1 MIRALSSV
9 IHVPDNPGVPLPTDV
24 VERNMLNAVIRR
36 SGLPSHAPMAG
47 NVFSSDEFGANEICV
62 NV

>member
-9 IHVPDNPGVPLPTDV
+9 IHVPDNPLVRLPTDA

-36 SGLPSHAPMAG
+36 SGLQSHATMG
-47 NVFSSDEFGANEICV
+47 LNVFSSEEFDANEMSV

>member
-1 MIRALSSV
+1 M
-9 IHVPDNPGVPLPTDV
+9 PLPTDA

-36 SGLPSHAPMAG
+36 SGLRSHATMG
-47 NVFSSDEFGANEICV
+47 NVFSSEGLGANEISV

>member
-9 IHVPDNPGVPLPTDV
+9 NHVPENPAVPLPTDV
-24 VERNMLNAVIRR
+24 VERNMLNAVMRR
-36 SGLPSHAPMAG
+36 SGLQSHATMG
-47 NVFSSDEFGANEICV
+47 NVFSSEEFGANEISV